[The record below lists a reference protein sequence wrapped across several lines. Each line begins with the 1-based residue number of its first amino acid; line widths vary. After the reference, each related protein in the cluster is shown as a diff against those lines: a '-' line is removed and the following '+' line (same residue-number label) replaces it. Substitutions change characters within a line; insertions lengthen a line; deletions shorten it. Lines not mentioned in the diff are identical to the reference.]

1 MAKDKFDAF
10 MSQYSESNAS
20 LNSVV
25 DSEMKPAKKAAPK
38 AAPKRKEQ
46 EEITVEQRQALAE
59 ARNVNRGRPAVGA
72 VKVAKKRIGFEVDA
86 ILAEE
91 FKKVSYRTGIPF
103 GQLYEEAM
111 SDLVKKYATK

>member
-1 MAKDKFDAF
+1 MAKDKFDMF
-10 MSQYSESNAS
+10 MSQYSESTAS
-20 LNSVV
+20 LDNVV
-25 DSEMKPAKKAAPK
+25 DSGKESAKPATRKTTPK
-38 AAPKRKEQ
+38 SPVQ
-46 EEITVEQRQALAE
+46 EDITVEQRQALAE

-86 ILAEE
+86 TLAEE

-111 SDLVKKYATK
+111 ADLVQKYASK